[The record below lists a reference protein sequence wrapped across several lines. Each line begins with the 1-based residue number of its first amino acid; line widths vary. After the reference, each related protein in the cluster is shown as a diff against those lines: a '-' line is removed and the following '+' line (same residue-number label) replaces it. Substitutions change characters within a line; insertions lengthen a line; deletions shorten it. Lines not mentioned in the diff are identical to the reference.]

1 MKVASDQKSFATIGH
16 YVAGQRWKDMRSTLS
31 PAFTSSKMKTMFVLM
46 SDCCQQL
53 VDFLE
58 RCYQQPPQNIYNI
71 SKGKSKTI
79 SV

>member
-1 MKVASDQKSFATIGH
+1 MKVASDQKSLATGQ

-46 SDCCQQL
+46 SECCQQL
-53 VDFLE
+53 VAFLE
-58 RCYQQPPQNIYNI
+58 QCYQQPPKYNYNI
-71 SKGKSKTI
+71 SKGKFKII